1 VLGYFDAD
9 ESLVSNFIQTRL
21 ENELSLIARSLSE
34 RGRFHHVYPP
44 IYADTGR
51 PCCPRDAVLSRLLAE
66 NENRY
71 GNTDPRWE
79 RKAYLR
85 VRLWSPKIN

>member
-1 VLGYFDAD
+1 MLGYFDAD

-21 ENELSLIARSLSE
+21 ENELSLIPRSLSE
-34 RGRFHHVYPP
+34 RGRFHHVYH
-44 IYADTGR
+44 ADTGR
-51 PCCPRDAVLSRLLAE
+51 PCCPRDVILSRLLAQ

-71 GNTDPRWE
+71 GNTDPQWE

-85 VRLWSPKIN
+85 VRLWSPNIN